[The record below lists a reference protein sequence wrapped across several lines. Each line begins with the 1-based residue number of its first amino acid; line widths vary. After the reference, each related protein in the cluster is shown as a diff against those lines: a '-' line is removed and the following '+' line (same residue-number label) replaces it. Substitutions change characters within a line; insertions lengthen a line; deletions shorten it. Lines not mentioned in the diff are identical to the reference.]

1 MLNASFLEK
10 MKNSKPLIDSIEK
23 ILKIKRQ
30 LKILKK
36 KGLCPLF
43 VRFDN
48 LIRRTCR
55 YIAAATSVF

>member
-1 MLNASFLEK
+1 

>member
-1 MLNASFLEK
+1 

-36 KGLCPLF
+36 RGFARYSP
-43 VRFDN
+43 V
-48 LIRRTCR
+48 LI
-55 YIAAATSVF
+55 I